1 MIQDAL
7 DCLDAPAAPI
17 QKRSIYKTARGH
29 FPPVNSAHG
38 SEGIVMPRAGCEK
51 KRIDSEVLIMKLT
64 DNLEKQAESAAVKE
78 KRARPSGKPSCS
90 SMIMSWKRY
99 RAVGRIFSS
108 IKCA

>member
-51 KRIDSEVLIMKLT
+51 KRMKFDDITNRLS
-64 DNLEKQAESAAVKE
+64 EKQKQRLREAKTNEDLD
-78 KRARPSGKPSCS
+78 
-90 SMIMSWKRY
+90 SMFT
-99 RAVGRIFSS
+99 AG
-108 IKCA
+108 